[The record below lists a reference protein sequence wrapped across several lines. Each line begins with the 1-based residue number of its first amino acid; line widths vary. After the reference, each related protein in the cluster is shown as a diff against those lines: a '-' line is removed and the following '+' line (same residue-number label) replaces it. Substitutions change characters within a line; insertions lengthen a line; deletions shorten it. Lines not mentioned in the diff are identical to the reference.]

1 MQNFYEKMQKFYR
14 GGAVTALLWTLRR
27 SFSLLTTVR
36 RCRIMIPDIKTGALG
51 AISG

>member
-1 MQNFYEKMQKFYR
+1 MQNFYEKMQKSYR
-14 GGAVTALLWTLRR
+14 GEAVAALLWALRR